1 MNDKSPLSLKEVF
14 SFISLSF
21 AMTETMQAR
30 GHITNLALSEADF
43 TVCKNSL
50 GNEED
55 RIALEELISL
65 MWQTD
70 NEKPLS
76 PEDIPPYLSP
86 FGQYIWEFIH
96 EATVIPHGS
105 LRSTAERLLEES
117 VANKDF
123 CFGDWLNFP
132 EDDWISRKGNLDLVN
147 LSHEASWIGSLEIPP
162 DLNFGDPNAAN
173 PPEIQPPLLEEN
185 QNVLMQLQGLMYT
198 VLFMQCTSFLIF
210 IGGMGTLL
218 QQLSGTNQDCFTAD
232 RGISAGESIA
242 GFSRFLEISKFRV
255 LNVLCLDPE
264 LSKYRA
270 LFNIAAKLLE
280 AGWLRT
286 VQNIE
291 KYLIHII
298 KLFADCRSSYLA
310 VVSKILNC
318 SMNAARDDRMD
329 DEYRYGQ
336 DRPDAELY
344 NPDYIARRQEEEA
357 TACGEDTM
365 VSVCTT
371 YGPVA
376 GSNAQPNVDMSDS
389 LDKGH
394 VLGSNYGHQRISETT
409 SPTCPSRVN
418 TSSTDSGLS
427 QGMPLSRE
435 PVRRKCDVE
444 GCGKVYPG
452 VYCTDAL
459 ARHKREKHTNRSFFT
474 CSAQSCGHESKR
486 LHNLRVHWETKHKSM
501 PMPEWLIG
509 GSSCGESV
517 KRKRKHSM
525 T

>member
-1 MNDKSPLSLKEVF
+1 
-14 SFISLSF
+14 
-21 AMTETMQAR
+21 
-30 GHITNLALSEADF
+30 
-43 TVCKNSL
+43 
-50 GNEED
+50 
-55 RIALEELISL
+55 
-65 MWQTD
+65 
-70 NEKPLS
+70 
-76 PEDIPPYLSP
+76 
-86 FGQYIWEFIH
+86 
-96 EATVIPHGS
+96 
-105 LRSTAERLLEES
+105 
-117 VANKDF
+117 
-123 CFGDWLNFP
+123 
-132 EDDWISRKGNLDLVN
+132 
-147 LSHEASWIGSLEIPP
+147 
-162 DLNFGDPNAAN
+162 
-173 PPEIQPPLLEEN
+173 
-185 QNVLMQLQGLMYT
+185 
-198 VLFMQCTSFLIF
+198 
-210 IGGMGTLL
+210 MGTLL

-298 KLFADCRSSYLA
+298 KVSWMLSFLIRSTCYLQYAVLQLFADCRSSYLA

-394 VLGSNYGHQRISETT
+394 VLGSNYGHQ
-409 SPTCPSRVN
+409 
-418 TSSTDSGLS
+418 
-427 QGMPLSRE
+427 
-435 PVRRKCDVE
+435 
-444 GCGKVYPG
+444 
-452 VYCTDAL
+452 
-459 ARHKREKHTNRSFFT
+459 
-474 CSAQSCGHESKR
+474 
-486 LHNLRVHWETKHKSM
+486 
-501 PMPEWLIG
+501 
-509 GSSCGESV
+509 
-517 KRKRKHSM
+517 
-525 T
+525 